1 MKSAFYQFGRLLQL
15 VGMAD
20 LLYDIITAGAM
31 GPDPKVFAIGIIVFL
46 AGWGLTRTVKPT

>member
-15 VGMAD
+15 VGMVD
-20 LLYDIITAGAM
+20 LLYDIFTAGPM
-31 GPDPKVFAIGIIVFL
+31 GPDPKIFGIGIIVFL

>member
-20 LLYDIITAGAM
+20 LLYDVITAGPM
-31 GPDPKVFAIGIIVFL
+31 GPDPKVFGIGIVVFL